1 MLHPIR
7 LGLLAAL
14 VVVSAG
20 CTSSRIAVV
29 PTPWA
34 VVSYQSFAV
43 EPERATSAN
52 AREIESGRYAGL
64 ASQADMAGPQVAA
77 VTGQAP
83 AN

>member
-1 MLHPIR
+1 MLHHIR
-7 LGLLAAL
+7 FGLLAAL
-14 VVVSAG
+14 VIVSAG
-20 CTSSRIAVV
+20 CASSRVAVV

-34 VVSYQSFAV
+34 VVSYQGFAV
-43 EPERATSAN
+43 EPEQAMSAN
-52 AREIESGRYAGL
+52 AREIESARHAGL